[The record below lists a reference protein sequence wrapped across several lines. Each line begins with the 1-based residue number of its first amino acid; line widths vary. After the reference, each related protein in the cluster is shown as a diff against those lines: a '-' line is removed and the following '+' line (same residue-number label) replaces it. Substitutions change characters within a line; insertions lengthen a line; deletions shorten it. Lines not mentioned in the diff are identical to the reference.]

1 MSLDFILP
9 AVCGAK
15 LAWYYQGDKLSFL
28 LCTASNRLRFVDTRL
43 TLLAV
48 LNYKEQKIV
57 FLFFCFRS
65 VLVSFK
71 TKKALAS
78 EVLKRTK
85 NTRENKQKNKQKD
98 VKFLLFIPYLDNIET
113 TLMKIFAETTINMV
127 KSGNFFYNRLNM
139 FHYFWKIKF
148 NGSRF

>member
-1 MSLDFILP
+1 
-9 AVCGAK
+9 
-15 LAWYYQGDKLSFL
+15 
-28 LCTASNRLRFVDTRL
+28 
-43 TLLAV
+43 
-48 LNYKEQKIV
+48 
-57 FLFFCFRS
+57 

-113 TLMKIFAETTINMV
+113 TSIEIFAETTINMV
-127 KSGNFFYNRLNM
+127 KSGNFLLNRLLSG
-139 FHYFWKIKF
+139 FHSSLIYGRIWSYFFFGVKNSREGFLLKEFFSKTYKEYVVIELVILTIKE
-148 NGSRF
+148 

>member
-1 MSLDFILP
+1 M
-9 AVCGAK
+9 
-15 LAWYYQGDKLSFL
+15 
-28 LCTASNRLRFVDTRL
+28 
-43 TLLAV
+43 
-48 LNYKEQKIV
+48 
-57 FLFFCFRS
+57 
-65 VLVSFK
+65 LVSFK

-127 KSGNFFYNRLNM
+127 KSGNFLLNRLLSG
-139 FHYFWKIKF
+139 FDSTLSYGRRGLLERVFLVF
-148 NGSRF
+148 FLFPSTFL